1 VRLNRDETATAYH
14 CVAAVIRG
22 FNTSPP
28 PWAVSQ
34 LYDRLNT
41 ELRSRSQSGRE
52 CCCAGEQST
61 PDKLL
66 SAREVA
72 SMLAWSKRH
81 VNRNAELLGGVKVDG
96 VNVFYESAIIEHL
109 EGRDA

>member
-1 VRLNRDETATAYH
+1 MWLKRDDAMTAYH
-14 CVAAVIRG
+14 CAAAVIRG
-22 FNTSPP
+22 FNTAPA
-28 PWAVSQ
+28 PWAIRQ
-34 LYDRLNT
+34 LYDRLNA
-41 ELRSRSQSGRE
+41 ELRNPSQSGHDCGCGRE
-52 CCCAGEQST
+52 QLK

-96 VNVFYESAIIEHL
+96 AHVFYESAILEHL
-109 EGRDA
+109 EG